1 MQREKEPRRGGGGE
15 AIARAYVTKVLKLM
29 ENTAHLAGQTAR
41 AESKKTARN
50 PLSCYF
56 QSLSLICSPQ
66 K

>member
-1 MQREKEPRRGGGGE
+1 MQREKEPRRGGGG

-41 AESKKTARN
+41 AEPKKTARN